1 MKSLFKALDRALEIL
16 AMASFAALILMT
28 QFQVLSRYLFTVP
41 IAFSE
46 ELGRFL
52 FIWTSFLGA
61 AIVMRKNEHIKLDLF
76 HGRVSDR
83 AYARL
88 QVFVF
93 AAVALFSLAFFY
105 AGVRTLDVAFK
116 QTASVSRL
124 SMGAVYMILPGSAFF
139 MAVYSI
145 SYLAKTIKG
154 LSSNKEA
161 GK

>member
-28 QFQVLSRYLFTVP
+28 QFQVLSRYLFSVP

-93 AAVALFSLAFFY
+93 AAVAAFSLAFFY
-105 AGVRTLDVAFK
+105 AGIRTLDVAFK

-124 SMGAVYMILPGSAFF
+124 SMGIVYLILPGSALF
-139 MAVYSI
+139 MAIYSVG
-145 SYLAKTIKG
+145 YLGKTIAALRGMKG
-154 LSSNKEA
+154 APK
-161 GK
+161 